1 MIPRNYID
9 MNRTYMVSGII
20 GGFSVW
26 SIIGAILGSIAGT
39 LWAPQYTVS
48 FALAGAFF
56 LGALGVVAA
65 VVLTKKKHLQLDEY
79 ASGFARTDEEV
90 RKALEDIEARKK

>member
-48 FALAGAFF
+48 FAFAGAFF